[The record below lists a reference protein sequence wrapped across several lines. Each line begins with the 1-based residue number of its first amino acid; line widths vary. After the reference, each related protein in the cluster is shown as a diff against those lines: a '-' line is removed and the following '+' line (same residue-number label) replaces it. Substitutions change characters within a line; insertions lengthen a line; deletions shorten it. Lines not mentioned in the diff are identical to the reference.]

1 MCGYGIYTEF
11 WNKELLFSVK
21 VEIKS
26 GEYVAEGLAKF
37 VPWSKSV
44 KLLPLVIADGDD
56 ASVVE
61 VVFEWMNKWN
71 AYISQQ

>member
-1 MCGYGIYTEF
+1 MCGYGTYIEF
-11 WNKELLFSVK
+11 WNKEL
-21 VEIKS
+21 
-26 GEYVAEGLAKF
+26 LAKF

-44 KLLPLVIADGDD
+44 KLLPLVIADGYD